1 MTLVQK
7 EVLDIFAITEE
18 PTSSLLTPFLQNV
31 TSLHFHVKTMTNF
44 KLENVL
50 LVDLDLLLEKSVVD
64 LDTIQ
69 INQRAEEVYF
79 F

>member
-7 EVLDIFAITEE
+7 EVLDTFAITGE
-18 PTSSLLTPFLQNV
+18 PTSSLQTPFPQNV
-31 TSLHFHVKTMTNF
+31 ISLHFLVKTMTNF

-50 LVDLDLLLEKSVVD
+50 LVGLDLLLEKSVVD

-69 INQRAEEVYF
+69 TNQKAEEVYF